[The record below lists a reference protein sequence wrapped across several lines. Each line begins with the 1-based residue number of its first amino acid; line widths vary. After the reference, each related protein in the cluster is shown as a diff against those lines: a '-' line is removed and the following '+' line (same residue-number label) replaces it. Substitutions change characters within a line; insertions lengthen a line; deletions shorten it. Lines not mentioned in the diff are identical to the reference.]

1 MQFSLGDHERL
12 GQEEVE
18 QGGHHRPAHLPGQEV
33 GARVAEAGS
42 HHVAQYVDLA
52 ADTESYLVLS
62 TAELAATPPV
72 ALVLRAGPRVLSE
85 CLHHQGGVLGHLE
98 HHGGRGGEQQPQP
111 GLQSQHQ
118 RRSEGEGAVAGGYIF
133 RYLDM

>member
-1 MQFSLGDHERL
+1 MQFSLGDHEGL

-62 TAELAATPPV
+62 TAELWPPLTCRPRTPRWPPSSV
-72 ALVLRAGPRVLSE
+72 
-85 CLHHQGGVLGHLE
+85 
-98 HHGGRGGEQQPQP
+98 
-111 GLQSQHQ
+111 
-118 RRSEGEGAVAGGYIF
+118 
-133 RYLDM
+133 